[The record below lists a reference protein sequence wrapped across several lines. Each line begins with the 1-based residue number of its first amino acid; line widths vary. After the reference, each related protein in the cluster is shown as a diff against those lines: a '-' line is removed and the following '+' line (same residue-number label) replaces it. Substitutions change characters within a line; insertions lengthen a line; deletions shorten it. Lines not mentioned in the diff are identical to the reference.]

1 MKTLS
6 IPFLKWMNLALAMVV
21 IMAVGI
27 AVDSRHWLFYVAAV
41 VGLVACVQMLRH
53 WGRAVEES

>member
-1 MKTLS
+1 MRFPS
-6 IPFLKWMNLALAMVV
+6 IPFLKRMNLALAMIVV
-21 IMAVGI
+21 IAVGI
-27 AVDSRHWLFYVAAV
+27 AVDSRHWVFYVAAI